1 MPVVEFYSVMA
12 IALVGYLLPLGV
24 AVYFRHRRTRTIAL
38 VNVLAGWTVIGWF
51 LAMLMAFSDPP
62 TGRAG
67 PKDPNAG
74 GDAG

>member
-38 VNVLAGWTVIGWF
+38 VNILAGWTVIGWF
-51 LAMLMAFSDPP
+51 LAMLMAFADPP
-62 TGRAG
+62 AGRAG

-74 GDAG
+74 PDAG